1 MASDFRWRCVVLLL
15 CTYMLCILATDS
27 QIKAKKKKDI
37 RDYNDADM
45 ARLLEQW
52 EEDDDIEEGDLPEHK
67 RSPPPIDFSKL
78 DPSKPQELL
87 KMSKKG
93 KTLMVF
99 ATVSG
104 EPTEKETEELTGL
117 WQGSLFN
124 ANYDIQ
130 RFVVGSNRV
139 IFMLRDGSYAWEVKD
154 FLISQERCA
163 DVTVEGQ
170 VFPGKAG
177 KKDDSKDKQPN
188 EVNTK
193 KKGKKKS
200 ESKKPDLEGNSAGH
214 LKQEL

>member
-15 CTYMLCILATDS
+15 CTYMLRILATDS

-67 RSPPPIDFSKL
+67 RSPPPIDFSKM

-130 RFVVGSNRV
+130 RYLLSD
-139 IFMLRDGSYAWEVKD
+139 LLKH
-154 FLISQERCA
+154 Q
-163 DVTVEGQ
+163 VTLCRAAV
-170 VFPGKAG
+170 
-177 KKDDSKDKQPN
+177 
-188 EVNTK
+188 
-193 KKGKKKS
+193 
-200 ESKKPDLEGNSAGH
+200 L
-214 LKQEL
+214 